1 MPSTLLTTRLDAA
14 EFRKR
19 KVKLPDGCEDMCNRV
34 RRVLIAVAFGAVC
47 GLLSPGAATLA
58 PAQTTVRIGH
68 FPNITHV
75 QALVAHNMS
84 RQGKGWFEQRLG
96 ADVTV
101 EWYVYNAG
109 PSAVEAIFAK
119 SIDVTYVGPNPAIN
133 AFVRSRGQEIRIVAG
148 AANGGSA
155 LVVHKGSALRTPTDF
170 RGKKIA
176 TPQFGNTQDVAAR
189 AWLSA
194 GGLKVT
200 QAGGDA
206 QVLPTANPDQLLLF
220 KQKQIDAVWTV
231 EPWVSRLEME
241 ADGEV
246 LVDDREAITTVLV
259 ARADLLATRQSLVR
273 KLTDAHR
280 ELTEW
285 IVKNPAEA
293 ERMAREELD
302 AEMRTNFS
310 PELIAKA
317 WGRIV
322 VTSDVTLESLKQF
335 VASAQ
340 SVGFLRG
347 APDISQLV
355 ANP

>member
-1 MPSTLLTTRLDAA
+1 
-14 EFRKR
+14 
-19 KVKLPDGCEDMCNRV
+19 MCNAISV
-34 RRVLIAVAFGAVC
+34 RKAWIGTACV
-47 GLLSPGAATLA
+47 LLSALPLLITTTQS

-96 ADVTV
+96 PDIKI

-109 PSAVEAIFAK
+109 PSAMEAVFAK
-119 SIDVTYVGPNPAIN
+119 SIDMTYVGPNPAIN
-133 AFVRSRGQEIRIVAG
+133 AYVRSGGKEIRIVG
-148 AANGGSA
+148 GSVNGGSA
-155 LVVHKGSALRTPTDF
+155 LVVHKGSPLKTAADF
-170 RGKKIA
+170 RGKRIA

-194 GGLKVT
+194 GGLKIT

-231 EPWVSRLEME
+231 EPWISRLELE

-246 LVDDREAITTVLV
+246 LIDDREAITTVLV
-259 ARADLLATRQSLVR
+259 ARADLLATQQGLVR
-273 KLTDAHR
+273 KLVDAHR
-280 ELTEW
+280 ELTNW
-285 IVKNPAEA
+285 ILQNPAEA
-293 ERMAREELD
+293 ERMARQELD
-302 AEMRTNFS
+302 EEMHTKFS

-317 WGRIV
+317 WRRIV
-322 VTSDVTLESLKQF
+322 VTGDVTIESLKKF
-335 VASAQ
+335 VLSAQ

>member
-1 MPSTLLTTRLDAA
+1 MSDFVIPRNARIIATFATLCLSLLTTVTQSL
-14 EFRKR
+14 
-19 KVKLPDGCEDMCNRV
+19 
-34 RRVLIAVAFGAVC
+34 
-47 GLLSPGAATLA
+47 
-58 PAQTTVRIGH
+58 AQTTLRIGH

-75 QALVAHNMS
+75 QGLIAHNMS
-84 RQGKGWFEQRLG
+84 RHGQGWFEQRLG
-96 ADVTV
+96 SDIKI

-109 PSAVEAIFAK
+109 PSAMEAIFAK
-119 SIDVTYVGPNPAIN
+119 STDVTYVGPNPAIN
-133 AFVRSRGQEIRIVAG
+133 AYVRSGGKEIRIIAG
-148 AANGGSA
+148 SVNGGSA
-155 LVVHKGSALRTPTDF
+155 LVVHKGSSLKTAADF

-189 AWLSA
+189 AWLVA
-194 GGLKVT
+194 GGLKIT

-231 EPWVSRLEME
+231 EPWVSRLELE

-246 LVDDREAITTVLV
+246 LIDDRQAITTVLV
-259 ARADLLATRQSLVR
+259 TRADVLATRQDLMR
-273 KLTDAHR
+273 KLVNAHQ
-280 ELTEW
+280 ELTNW
-285 IVKNPAEA
+285 ILKNPAEA

-302 AEMRTNFS
+302 EEMHTKFS
-310 PELIAKA
+310 PDLIAKA
-317 WGRIV
+317 WSRIV
-322 VTSDVTLESLKQF
+322 VTSDVTLDSLNKF
-335 VASAQ
+335 MSSAQ